1 MRSSFRVIVTKIA
14 EQDMRVTRDFTYSL
28 YCQLSL
34 SLSGSYSAIARLTGH
49 LLGTAGCRIAS
60 HSPVFDSHLFLLASV
75 HPPHLLVYRLFIN
88 YLVFCLFALRPC
100 LTTLLH
106 LQRSNRYRY
115 PPQRQRQ
122 SVLRAAATA
131 FPNSRGH
138 LTTLKPPLSRLR
150 LGSGCL

>member
-75 HPPHLLVYRLFIN
+75 HPSIPSLGISHLHQLFS
-88 YLVFCLFALRPC
+88 LLFVCLATMSENPPPPPTIESLSLSAAETKTERA
-100 LTTLLH
+100 TG
-106 LQRSNRYRY
+106 RSNSFS
-115 PPQRQRQ
+115 QQ
-122 SVLRAAATA
+122 SRASDDSQTAAE
-131 FPNSRGH
+131 
-138 LTTLKPPLSRLR
+138 
-150 LGSGCL
+150 